1 MNNFDLNNELARNES
16 DKQLVYAELEASRN
30 KWVDYLIQ
38 NKNDICTTHH
48 PIVVKKKN
56 KEILKGFIDKIKTIF
71 GFTPRKENNDGI
83 EAYLQYRNGFEQGV

>member
-1 MNNFDLNNELARNES
+1 MNDFDLNNELARNES
-16 DKQLVYAELEASRN
+16 DKQLACAELEASRS

-38 NKNDICTTHH
+38 NKNEICTIHH

-56 KEILKGFIDKIKTIF
+56 KEILKGFINKIKAIF

-83 EAYLQYRNGFEQGV
+83 ETYLQYRNSFKQGI